1 VLHEAQSY
9 GAWQRPGQSSVVHVH
24 NAESIE
30 SVRAS
35 GVYAIVTPDE
45 CVALAKKFGM
55 LTMHPLMGG
64 IPPELAQESL
74 DQLEQKVLPLL
85 RPSGDA

>member
-1 VLHEAQSY
+1 
-9 GAWQRPGQSSVVHVH
+9 VHD
-24 NAESIE
+24 AETIE

-35 GVYAIVTPDE
+35 GVYAIVTPDD

>member
-1 VLHEAQSY
+1 M
-9 GAWQRPGQSSVVHVH
+9 HVH
-24 NAESIE
+24 DAETIE

-35 GVYAIVTPDE
+35 GVYAIVTPAE

-64 IPPELAQESL
+64 IPPEIAQESL
-74 DQLEQKVLPLL
+74 DLLEREVLPIL
-85 RPSGDA
+85 RAGNN